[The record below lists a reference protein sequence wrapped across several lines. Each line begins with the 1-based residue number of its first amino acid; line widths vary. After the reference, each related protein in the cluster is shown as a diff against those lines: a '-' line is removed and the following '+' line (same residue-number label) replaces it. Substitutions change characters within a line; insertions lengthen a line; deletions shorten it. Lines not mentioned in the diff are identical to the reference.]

1 MKGDMIRQRYKVE
14 MIDNHQSTQTVS
26 LSMSKYTHGDNVG
39 ERVGDCGMW
48 DKEGKGEKRFV
59 LNK

>member
-1 MKGDMIRQRYKVE
+1 MIRQRYKVE